1 VFRSEARA
9 APSLM
14 AKSAQGDEMVM
25 LLKQLLA
32 IELWRAGLSQSEIRT
47 RLGIGM
53 KAVNGMLKGVSRDV
67 TVHVKHTE

>member
-1 VFRSEARA
+1 
-9 APSLM
+9 M
-14 AKSAQGDEMVM
+14 AKNAQDDETVM

-53 KAVNGMLKGVSRDV
+53 NAVNEMLKGVNRHV
-67 TVHVKHTE
+67 TVDVKHTE

>member
-1 VFRSEARA
+1 
-9 APSLM
+9 
-14 AKSAQGDEMVM
+14 MVM

-53 KAVNGMLKGVSRDV
+53 KAVNEMLKGVIRDV